1 MSPADAEVRR
11 RERGVI
17 AQREYRKRHASKVQK
32 LEEENRNLKDV
43 IAEISSAL
51 KGQPASNDLRAAL
64 RRARELANITEDDAM
79 NDIDDHDVEELGPSQ
94 SPPDNLS
101 RTPPP
106 PPPATTQSSIVP
118 KDPSST
124 SERRLR
130 ASGRSS
136 PRLDYGL
143 WVDTDRLIRILEP
156 PLDIVPYLG
165 PGMHTLAGCIFWS
178 TMNYTVDLWD
188 ARPSPPAIKALD
200 RVFSHSEHLTDR
212 KYLLSLAQARMDYK
226 NKGYMF
232 RKLSDQFAERTC
244 TQVYQLAGDECEKK
258 GRPSRY
264 WKTPQEVAGNILSQI
279 TTDQA
284 VRMQDVAEGK
294 GTSSDGEMMQG
305 LVGWLSQNFVCFGDG
320 PRWSTVCVSVGIGSW
335 VRELMDR
342 DARAEGEATSG
353 SHETPS

>member
-1 MSPADAEVRR
+1 MSPADAEARR

-32 LEEENRNLKDV
+32 LEQENRNLKDA
-43 IAEISSAL
+43 IAEINRTL
-51 KGQPASNDLRAAL
+51 KGQPLSDDLRVVL
-64 RRARELANITEDDAM
+64 RRARDLADITEDDAM
-79 NDIDDHDVEELGPSQ
+79 DDVDNQDVRGVASSQ
-94 SPPDNLS
+94 PPPDKLS
-101 RTPPP
+101 RGPP
-106 PPPATTQSSIVP
+106 PPPATTQPPTVP
-118 KDPSST
+118 ENPSST

-178 TMNYTVDLWD
+178 TMNYTVDLWE

-200 RVFSHSEHLTDR
+200 RMFSHSKHLTDR

-232 RKLSDQFAERTC
+232 RKLSDQFAEWAC
-244 TQVYQLAGDECEKK
+244 GEINQLVRDECEKK

-264 WKTPQEVAGNILSQI
+264 WKTPEEVAGNILNQI

-284 VRMQDVAEGK
+284 VRMQAVAEGK
-294 GTSSDGEMMQG
+294 GTPSDGEMMQA

-335 VRELMDR
+335 IRELMER
-342 DARAEGEATSG
+342 DARADGEATSG
-353 SHETPS
+353 LHKTPS

>member
-1 MSPADAEVRR
+1 ARR

-32 LEEENRNLKDV
+32 LEQENKNLKDA
-43 IAEISSAL
+43 IAEINRTF
-51 KGQPASNDLRAAL
+51 KGQPVSEDLRAAL
-64 RRARELANITEDDAM
+64 RRARDLADITEDDAM
-79 NDIDDHDVEELGPSQ
+79 DDVDDHDVEEVGPSK
-94 SPPDNLS
+94 SPPNSLS
-101 RTPPP
+101 RAPL
-106 PPPATTQSSIVP
+106 PATTQRSIAP
-118 KDPSST
+118 ENPSST

-156 PLDIVPYLG
+156 PLDIIPYLG

-200 RVFSHSEHLTDR
+200 RMFSHSKQLTDR
-212 KYLLSLAQARMDYK
+212 KYLLSLAQARIDYK

-232 RKLSDQFAERTC
+232 RKLSDQFAERAC
-244 TQVYQLAGDECEKK
+244 VEIDQLVRDECEKK

-264 WKTPQEVAGNILSQI
+264 WKTPEEVAGNILNQI

-284 VRMQDVAEGK
+284 VRMQAVAEGK
-294 GTSSDGEMMQG
+294 GTPSDGEMMQA

-335 VRELMDR
+335 VRELMER
-342 DARAEGEATSG
+342 DA
-353 SHETPS
+353 